1 MGNVVPTTTRAERLP
16 HAPSNQ
22 KEAEAG
28 DSRFDLGSPPALA
41 KPSPA
46 GRWPPPLP
54 RSSALDPTRYSGHS
68 AASRTRREV
77 GAQAVLCP
85 PECDHDRP
93 EQMITITG
101 MYTRRLLNC
110 DDYNYWP
117 DSEV

>member
-1 MGNVVPTTTRAERLP
+1 VRNAFRMPRQTKRRRKRETP
-16 HAPSNQ
+16 
-22 KEAEAG
+22 
-28 DSRFDLGSPPALA
+28 GSILDRRQRWQNLAPPA
-41 KPSPA
+41 A
-46 GRWPPPLP
+46 GLP